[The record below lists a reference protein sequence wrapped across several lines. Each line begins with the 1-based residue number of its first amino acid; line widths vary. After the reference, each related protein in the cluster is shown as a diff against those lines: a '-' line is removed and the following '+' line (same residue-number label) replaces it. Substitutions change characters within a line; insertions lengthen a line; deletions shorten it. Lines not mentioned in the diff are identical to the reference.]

1 MPAIKATLI
10 GLKKLDKAIKR
21 VELRTRAA
29 ARTSVNE
36 TSRRTQLAIRKDVDR
51 IFSGGTIRQRRG
63 KGRRVGNAIRRK
75 LFDNHARG
83 TAALVFSKF
92 GRREGGEFVDYLGPY
107 ITGKDIRP
115 KRGRYLVVPL
125 QRGKKNRDPRNIK
138 NLHTISVAG
147 RLYLVRS
154 TRTRTTFMFLLIP
167 RVRITRRLHAARIAR
182 REARAMAGRTRRAF
196 RFRG

>member
-1 MPAIKATLI
+1 MPAVKATLV
-10 GLKKLDKAIKR
+10 GLKKLDEAIKR
-21 VELRTRAA
+21 AELRTRAA
-29 ARTSVNE
+29 ARTAVDE
-36 TSRRTQLAIRKDVDR
+36 TSRRTQLAIRKDVNR

-63 KGRRVGNAIRRK
+63 KGRRVGNAVRRK
-75 LFDNHARG
+75 LFDNRARG

-107 ITGKDIRP
+107 ITGRDIRP

-125 QRGKKNRDPRNIK
+125 QRGKRNRDPRNIK
-138 NLHTISVAG
+138 NLHTVSVAG

-167 RVRITRRLHAARIAR
+167 RVRITKRLRAGQIAR
-182 REARAMAGRTRRAF
+182 QEARAMSGRTKRAF
-196 RFRG
+196 RF